1 MEKWGLEESA
11 LKRQIEEAFAS
22 FPYPGDDK
30 LVEKDSPE
38 YLDVAER
45 FKGKHWIDWKDH
57 PTELLMK
64 TVGDL
69 SFFSPAAFCYY
80 LPLYMLQVLLN
91 NTEYPF
97 SGEVIGNLAP
107 LSTPWGNGWV
117 KKRLSLM
124 NPSQL
129 VAVLAFLKYIKE
141 KQGDDLRTY
150 PLDEAVT
157 TVSKAMA
164 GK

>member
-1 MEKWGLEESA
+1 MNSEASS

-22 FPYPGDDK
+22 FPYPGDTK
-30 LVEKDSPE
+30 LVEKDSIE
-38 YLDVAER
+38 YLEVAGR
-45 FKGKHWIDWKDH
+45 FKGKHWLDWKDR

-80 LPLYMLQVLLN
+80 LPLYMLQGLLN

-97 SGEVIGNLAP
+97 TGDVITSLAP
-107 LSTPWGNGWV
+107 SATLGTNQVSR
-117 KKRLSLM
+117 RLGTM
-124 NPSQL
+124 NHVQL
-129 VAVLAFLKYIKE
+129 AAVLAFLKHIKE
-141 KQGDDLRTY
+141 KQGAAFHTY
-150 PLDEAVT
+150 PLDEAIAA
-157 TVSKAMA
+157 VSIAMA